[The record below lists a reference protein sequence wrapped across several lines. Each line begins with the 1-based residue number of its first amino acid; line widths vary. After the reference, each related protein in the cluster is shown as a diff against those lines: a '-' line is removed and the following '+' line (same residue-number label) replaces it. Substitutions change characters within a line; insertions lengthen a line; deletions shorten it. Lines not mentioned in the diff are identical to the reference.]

1 MICVTTQY
9 FNLNRIILLLV
20 GLWPYQQSKLV
31 YMQTIFNFGFLISCI
46 VYQFSVFISADYT
59 PDLLVK
65 VLSIASFFFIYVI
78 EYSSF
83 RINNQIFKWSLE
95 QLQHIHN
102 ELKDEREI
110 DIMKKYGNN
119 AKRATAIFILV
130 NISMILI
137 IVLLPFVIYA
147 LNDILF
153 INEHD
158 MKSAMQTM
166 IPKHFVGREHYFHLI
181 YIYMSI
187 ALSIGG
193 TVIVAIGMLFIACIV
208 HACGMFKIVRYRI
221 EQAITVNGLNNNL
234 KDEIPMYKKI
244 IHAVDIHRKAIK
256 LISEIILLGGDFQ
269 QFIIHFLLVIIIFLY
284 FFLENYVGQ
293 ELINHNDRIFST
305 AYNVRW
311 YIAPLHVQKLI
322 LFLLQRGTKA
332 VSLNLGGIFVFS
344 LEFFGTLTKASIS
357 YFTFSAFVSADC
369 TPNLV
374 VKVFSIASFF
384 LMFVIEYSSFRMNNQ
399 IMKWSLEQLQHI
411 YNELKDEKEIDI
423 IKRYGNS
430 AKRFTAIVILFHIN
444 NLILVCLMPFALYAF
459 NGILNKQDI
468 KRVIQTIIPKHF
480 VGREHYF
487 YLIYLHVSIAFIA
500 GGTAIVATGVMII
513 AYVIHA
519 CGIFRIARFTALFF
533 SGCDQSRLALITF
546 AVICLSLN
554 LYGISETILFGD
566 DFQQFIIHFLLV
578 LGIFVYCFAANYAGQ
593 ELINHND
600 HIFSIAQTEYVFCKV
615 MICVTT
621 QYFNLN
627 RIILLLVGLWP
638 YQRSKLVYMQIIFI
652 LGLLISYIVY
662 QFSAF
667 VFADYTP
674 DLVVKVFSITSFV
687 LMFVIEYSS
696 FRMNNQIMKWSLEQL
711 QHIYNELKDEKE
723 IDIVKRY
730 GNSAKRLTAIV
741 ILFNIINQLSIISMP
756 MLPRILGIFL
766 FINGTDM
773 RAVVE
778 NIMPKYFFY
787 QDNYFYLIMLH
798 VEAAICI
805 GGTTMVATGMMLI
818 AYLKHACGMFKIASY
833 RIEKAITINMQ
844 ENISFE
850 DEIIIYREMIYAV
863 DIHRK
868 AIKFSTF
875 LLSSFQGSHFCLIIV
890 GVVCLSL
897 NLYGISVTAPLG
909 HDIDQCLVHLVIV
922 LIIFLYLFLAN
933 YAGQEVTDHNENVYS
948 TAYNVRWYVT
958 PLHIQRLILF
968 LLQRGSKAVSLNL
981 GGVFVMSLELFAS
994 LTKASVSYFTVV
1006 CSTQQ

>member
-1 MICVTTQY
+1 MD
-9 FNLNRIILLLV
+9 FIIL
-20 GLWPYQQSKLV
+20 K
-31 YMQTIFNFGFLISCI
+31 
-46 VYQFSVFISADYT
+46 
-59 PDLLVK
+59 
-65 VLSIASFFFIYVI
+65 
-78 EYSSF
+78 
-83 RINNQIFKWSLE
+83 FKWSLE

-256 LISEIILLGGDFQ
+256 FTELFFSGFDQSRLTLIMFAVICLSLNLYGISEIILLGGDFQ

-344 LEFFGTLTKASIS
+344 LEFFGT
-357 YFTFSAFVSADC
+357 
-369 TPNLV
+369 
-374 VKVFSIASFF
+374 
-384 LMFVIEYSSFRMNNQ
+384 
-399 IMKWSLEQLQHI
+399 MKWSLEQLQHI

-423 IKRYGNS
+423 IKRYGNN
-430 AKRFTAIVILFHIN
+430 AKHFTAIVILFHIN
-444 NLILVCLMPFALYAF
+444 NLILGFFMPFALYAF

-487 YLIYLHVSIAFIA
+487 YLIYLHIGMAVTV
-500 GGTAIVATGVMII
+500 GGTATVATGMMLI
-513 AYVIHA
+513 AYIIHA
-519 CGIFRIARFTALFF
+519 CGIFRIASYRIEKAIAINTLNNINLQNEITMYKQIIHAVDIHRKAIKFTALFF
-533 SGCDQSRLALITF
+533 SGFDQSRLALIMF

-554 LYGISETILFGD
+554 LYGISETILFGNN
-566 DFQQFIIHFLLV
+566 FQQFIIHFLLV
-578 LGIFVYCFAANYAGQ
+578 LSIFVYCFATNYAGQ

-600 HIFSIAQTEYVFCKV
+600 RIF
-615 MICVTT
+615 
-621 QYFNLN
+621 
-627 RIILLLVGLWP
+627 
-638 YQRSKLVYMQIIFI
+638 
-652 LGLLISYIVY
+652 
-662 QFSAF
+662 
-667 VFADYTP
+667 
-674 DLVVKVFSITSFV
+674 
-687 LMFVIEYSS
+687 
-696 FRMNNQIMKWSLEQL
+696 
-711 QHIYNELKDEKE
+711 
-723 IDIVKRY
+723 
-730 GNSAKRLTAIV
+730 
-741 ILFNIINQLSIISMP
+741 
-756 MLPRILGIFL
+756 
-766 FINGTDM
+766 
-773 RAVVE
+773 
-778 NIMPKYFFY
+778 
-787 QDNYFYLIMLH
+787 
-798 VEAAICI
+798 
-805 GGTTMVATGMMLI
+805 
-818 AYLKHACGMFKIASY
+818 
-833 RIEKAITINMQ
+833 
-844 ENISFE
+844 
-850 DEIIIYREMIYAV
+850 
-863 DIHRK
+863 
-868 AIKFSTF
+868 
-875 LLSSFQGSHFCLIIV
+875 
-890 GVVCLSL
+890 
-897 NLYGISVTAPLG
+897 
-909 HDIDQCLVHLVIV
+909 
-922 LIIFLYLFLAN
+922 
-933 YAGQEVTDHNENVYS
+933 S
-948 TAYNVRWYVT
+948 TAYNVRWYIA
-958 PLHIQRLILF
+958 PLHIQKLILF
-968 LLQRGSKAVSLNL
+968 LLQRGTKTVSLNI
-981 GGVFVMSLELFAS
+981 GGMFVLSVEFFGMVQSHC
-994 LTKASVSYFTVV
+994 VSYVMYKLLYI
-1006 CSTQQ
+1006 